1 MDPSSVPWN
10 AADILRVR
18 GPFPGAFLADL
29 GEDPGGVVRVV
40 APEEVLAAA
49 RVVHLVGRNAVL
61 GVDRGGLVGLGDVA
75 AYAAVVREGLVRVLD
90 LACGVAE
97 VVPEVLPVRVGVVHS
112 CVDRREVVREGS
124 AVEGHRAAAEVPASA
139 CGHLALVVVPEVR
152 AGGAVPDLVPPY
164 EEALGV
170 APAEEAG
177 TGCAATGKGRDSATE
192 VPSDSVPAAAAS
204 DYLPAKD
211 SPFLTPERATT
222 PDDCTISPF
231 FPRKKNKKPL
241 ELKPHSAKK
250 MAADGKTFNPP

>member
-1 MDPSSVPWN
+1 MDPSSVPSS
-10 AADILRVR
+10 AADIHRVR
-18 GPFPGAFLADL
+18 GPFPVAFRADL

-61 GVDRGGLVGLGDVA
+61 DVDRGGLVGLGDVA
-75 AYAAVVREGLVRVLD
+75 AYAGVVREGLVRVRV

-97 VVPEVLPVRVGVVHS
+97 VVPGVLPVRVGVVHS
-112 CVDRREVVREGS
+112 CAGRREVVREGS

-139 CGHLALVVVPEVR
+139 CGHLALVMVPEVR
-152 AGGAVPDLVPPY
+152 AGGAVPVPVPPY

-170 APAEEAG
+170 GPAEEAG
-177 TGCAATGKGRDSATE
+177 TDCAATGKGRDSATE

-211 SPFLTPERATT
+211 SPFLTPKKQ
-222 PDDCTISPF
+222 PLPTIAQF
-231 FPRKKNKKPL
+231 LRFPPEKNKKPL
-241 ELKPHSAKK
+241 ESKPHSAKK
-250 MAADGKTFNPP
+250 MAADGKIFNPP

>member
-1 MDPSSVPWN
+1 MGPSSVPSS
-10 AADILRVR
+10 AADIHRVR
-18 GPFPGAFLADL
+18 GPFPVAFRADL
-29 GEDPGGVVRVV
+29 GEDPDGVVRVV

-75 AYAAVVREGLVRVLD
+75 AYAAVVREGLVRVRD

-112 CVDRREVVREGS
+112 CADRREVVREGS

-139 CGHLALVVVPEVR
+139 CGHLALVVVLEVR
-152 AGGAVPDLVPPY
+152 AGGVVPDLVPPY

-177 TGCAATGKGRDSATE
+177 TGYAATGKGRDSATE

-211 SPFLTPERATT
+211 SPFLTPKKQ
-222 PDDCTISPF
+222 PLPTIAQF
-231 FPRKKNKKPL
+231 LRFPPEKNKKN
-241 ELKPHSAKK
+241 SRI
-250 MAADGKTFNPP
+250 KTALRKENGCRRENFNPP